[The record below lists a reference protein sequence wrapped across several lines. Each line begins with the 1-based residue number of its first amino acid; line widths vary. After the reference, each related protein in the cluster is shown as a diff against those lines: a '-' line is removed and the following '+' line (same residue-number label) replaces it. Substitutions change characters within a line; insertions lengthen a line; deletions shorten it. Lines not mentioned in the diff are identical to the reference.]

1 MPVLLLRSGSAL
13 LSTHG
18 CVGSP
23 RPLLAVLRA
32 RLSQLHGP
40 HEVSTLTLSHDA
52 MGPGAG
58 PGATSSL
65 RDDVAALAPVVAERS
80 AGCELVHALDLPAAA
95 TALAARRRSGVPV
108 VVRDQPAAR
117 ESAGHE
123 AATASRGTHAA
134 WSAVLRAADGVV
146 VPTTQDARAAR
157 AAGVPPGRV
166 TVCADAAL
174 VAGAQCD
181 EPAAGAAPSG
191 ENAYLLGLSGVPELA
206 SVRAGLVAALHAD
219 RSLRIVLA
227 GCADD
232 QDDRRDLEARAGERG
247 VSDRIQLRA
256 VLPSAEMLDL
266 VDGSA
271 AVLATRS
278 DPSCAL
284 SALVAMHRARPVVG
298 VHSVSADDVLVDG
311 VTGRLVDA
319 QETMSLAQVLVQAAS
334 DPFRRLSWGLAGL
347 DRVSSRY
354 DREVVMASMLQAY
367 DRAVEHAA

>member
-1 MPVLLLRSGSAL
+1 LLA
-13 LSTHG
+13 THD
-18 CVGSP
+18 CVGAP

-32 RLSQLHGP
+32 RLAQLHDASQ
-40 HEVSTLTLSHDA
+40 VATLTLTPDA
-52 MGPGAG
+52 LGDGRRRTLAE
-58 PGATSSL
+58 
-65 RDDVAALAPVVAERS
+65 DVAVMAPVVAARS
-80 AGCELVHALDLPAAA
+80 TDCELVHALDLPSAA
-95 TALAARRRSGVPV
+95 TALAARRRTGVPV

-117 ESAGHE
+117 ESA
-123 AATASRGTHAA
+123 ARGRSHHAA

-146 VPTTQDARAAR
+146 VPTTLDARKAQ
-157 AAGVPPGRV
+157 AAGVPSERV

-174 VAGAQCD
+174 VAGAQCAD
-181 EPAAGAAPSG
+181 PAAEPAPSADD
-191 ENAYLLGLSGVPELA
+191 AYLLGLSGVPELP

-232 QDDRRDLEARAGERG
+232 GDQSDRRDLVSRAEECE
-247 VSDRIQLRA
+247 VSDRIELRE
-256 VLPSAEMLDL
+256 VLPSGQMLDL

-271 AVLATRS
+271 AVVATRS

-298 VHSVSADDVLVDG
+298 VRSVSADDVLVDG

-319 QETMSLAQVLVQAAS
+319 EEPASLAQALVRTAS

-347 DRVSSRY
+347 DRVASRY

-367 DRAVEHAA
+367 ELAVEHAA

>member
-1 MPVLLLRSGSAL
+1 MLA
-13 LSTHG
+13 THD

-32 RLSQLHGP
+32 RLAQLHGP
-40 HEVSTLTLSHDA
+40 REVSTLTLTHDA
-52 MGPGAG
+52 MGQG
-58 PGATSSL
+58 PTHSL
-65 RDDVAALAPVVAERS
+65 RQDVAALAPLVAERS
-80 AGCELVHALDLPAAA
+80 AGCDLVHALDLPSAA
-95 TALAARRRSGVPV
+95 TALAARRSTGVPV
-108 VVRDQPAAR
+108 VVHDQPAAR
-117 ESAGHE
+117 ESASHARG
-123 AATASRGTHAA
+123 SRAA

-157 AAGVPPGRV
+157 AAGVPSGCV
-166 TVCADAAL
+166 TVCASAAL

-181 EPAAGAAPSG
+181 DPAADPAPSSAD
-191 ENAYLLGLSGVPELA
+191 AYLLGLSGVPELA
-206 SVRAGLVAALHAD
+206 SVRAGLVAALDAD

-232 QDDRRDLEARAGERG
+232 GDQDRRRDLVGRAESRG
-247 VSDRIQLRA
+247 VADRMDLRD
-256 VLPSAEMLDL
+256 VLPSVEMLDL

-271 AVLATRS
+271 AVVATRS
-278 DPSCAL
+278 DPSSAL

-298 VHSVSADDVLVDG
+298 VRSVSAEDVLVEG

-319 QETMSLAQVLVQAAS
+319 QDPASLARALVHTAS

-354 DREVVMASMLQAY
+354 DREVVMASILQAHE
-367 DRAVEHAA
+367 RAVEHAA

>member
-1 MPVLLLRSGSAL
+1 MRTLLLRSGSAL
-13 LSTHG
+13 LSTHD

-32 RLSQLHGP
+32 RLAQLHGLRQ
-40 HEVSTLTLSHDA
+40 VSTLTLTLTPDA
-52 MGPGAG
+52 MGPGPAR
-58 PGATSSL
+58 PL
-65 RDDVAALAPVVAERS
+65 REHVAALAPVVAERS
-80 AGCELVHALDLPAAA
+80 EGCDLVHAMDLPSAA
-95 TALAARRRSGVPV
+95 TALAARRRTGVPV

-117 ESAGHE
+117 ESATRSR
-123 AATASRGTHAA
+123 AAHAA

-146 VPTTQDARAAR
+146 VATAQDARAAR
-157 AAGVPPGRV
+157 AAGVPSERV

-181 EPAAGAAPSG
+181 EPTADVAPSSEG
-191 ENAYLLGLSGVPELA
+191 AYLLGLSGVPELA

-219 RSLRIVLA
+219 HSLRIVLA
-227 GCADD
+227 GCSDD
-232 QDDRRDLEARAGERG
+232 PGRGDRRDLVGRARENG
-247 VSDRIQLRA
+247 VADRIELRE
-256 VLPSAEMLDL
+256 VLPSTEVLDL

-271 AVLATRS
+271 AVVATRS

-298 VHSVSADDVLVDG
+298 VRSIAADDVLVDG
-311 VTGRLVDA
+311 VTGRLVDP
-319 QETMSLAQVLVQAAS
+319 QQPVSLAKALVQTAS

-354 DREVVMASMLQAY
+354 DREAVMASMLQAY
-367 DRAVEHAA
+367 ELAVDAAA

>member
-1 MPVLLLRSGSAL
+1 MPTLLLRSGSAL
-13 LSTHG
+13 LSTHD

-32 RLSQLHGP
+32 RLAQLHGLR
-40 HEVSTLTLSHDA
+40 EVSTLTLSHDA
-52 MGPGAG
+52 MGQG
-58 PGATSSL
+58 PRRTL
-65 RDDVAALAPVVAERS
+65 REDVAALAPVVGERS
-80 AGCELVHALDLPAAA
+80 AGCDLVHALDLPAAA
-95 TALAARRRSGVPV
+95 TALAARRRTGVPV

-117 ESAGHE
+117 ESAARE
-123 AATASRGTHAA
+123 PRTRGGGSHAA

-157 AAGVPPGRV
+157 AAGVPSGRI

-181 EPAAGAAPSG
+181 DPAADPSPSG
-191 ENAYLLGLSGVPELA
+191 ENAYLLGLSGVPELP

-227 GCADD
+227 GCADAAD
-232 QDDRRDLEARAGERG
+232 QGDRRDLVARAEQQD
-247 VSDRIQLRA
+247 VADRIELRA

-271 AVLATRS
+271 AVVATRS

-298 VHSVSADDVLVDG
+298 VRSVSADDVLVDG

-319 QETMSLAQVLVQAAS
+319 QETASLARALVQAAS

-367 DRAVEHAA
+367 ERAVEHAA